1 MSDANYNRLCR
12 VIGRLGVTMKLIID
26 ISEADYTKLKDGRLP
41 VNTMRKIL
49 LDGKLSTPQWVTDK
63 QIKLVERRDSV
74 EADN

>member
-1 MSDANYNRLCR
+1 
-12 VIGRLGVTMKLIID
+12 MKIIIN
-26 ISEADYTKLKDGRLP
+26 ISEAEYTKLKDGRLP
-41 VNTMRKIL
+41 VNRMRKIL